1 MSGVARHSGEGRGEG
16 QEKWGDLR
24 GEGGGLRLRET
35 WKGVAAKGRPNA
47 DADAGGRGGLNEKCL
62 PRKS

>member
-1 MSGVARHSGEGRGEG
+1 MGGLAGVAEAARNEG
-16 QEKWGDLR
+16 
-24 GEGGGLRLRET
+24 
-35 WKGVAAKGRPNA
+35 GVAAKGRRNA